1 MHNIIESQFIIYN
14 ENGQNVFH
22 LFVSDREKNKTLSI
36 KDFLKDKVYVYLS
49 QCFELKKYNVY
60 IDFDNKYT

>member
-1 MHNIIESQFIIYN
+1 MHNIIESQFITYN

-36 KDFLKDKVYVYLS
+36 KDFLKNKVYVYLS
-49 QCFELKKYNVY
+49 
-60 IDFDNKYT
+60 

>member
-1 MHNIIESQFIIYN
+1 MMHNIIESQFIIYN

-36 KDFLKDKVYVYLS
+36 KDFLKNKVYVYLS
-49 QCFELKKYNVY
+49 
-60 IDFDNKYT
+60 